1 MKGKISKNVP
11 TYIIEMKNRAIN
23 DAFLEIFS
31 FNPHAFWLQALEA
44 NSNKNQIAIV
54 FVDFASITL
63 LYFKDIDIDI
73 STNIR
78 LHFHLLLFLNNF

>member
-1 MKGKISKNVP
+1 MMRFLKFFPSIHMPFGCKLLRQ
-11 TYIIEMKNRAIN
+11 TAIRTK
-23 DAFLEIFS
+23 
-31 FNPHAFWLQALEA
+31 LQ
-44 NSNKNQIAIV
+44 IV

>member
-1 MKGKISKNVP
+1 
-11 TYIIEMKNRAIN
+11 MKNRAIN
-23 DAFLEIFS
+23 DAFLEIFP
-31 FNPHAFWLQALEA
+31 FNPLAFWLQALEA

-63 LYFKDIDIDI
+63 LYFKDKDIDI

-78 LHFHLLLFLNNF
+78 LHFHSFIIIFK

>member
-1 MKGKISKNVP
+1 M
-11 TYIIEMKNRAIN
+11 MR
-23 DAFLEIFS
+23 FLKFFP

-63 LYFKDIDIDI
+63 LYFLRI
-73 STNIR
+73 
-78 LHFHLLLFLNNF
+78 

>member
-1 MKGKISKNVP
+1 M
-11 TYIIEMKNRAIN
+11 MR
-23 DAFLEIFS
+23 FLKFFP
-31 FNPHAFWLQALEA
+31 FNPQAFWLQALEA
-44 NSNKNQIAIV
+44 NNNKKNQIPIV

-78 LHFHLLLFLNNF
+78 LPFHSFIFYF

>member
-1 MKGKISKNVP
+1 
-11 TYIIEMKNRAIN
+11 MKNRAIN

-44 NSNKNQIAIV
+44 NSNKNQIANCF

-63 LYFKDIDIDI
+63 LYFKDIDI
-73 STNIR
+73 STNTR
-78 LHFHLLLFLNNF
+78 LHFHSFIIIFK